1 MTSLA
6 TISNPFRS
14 SIVSDPWKS
23 LEADVPTIHQKAFIR
38 CCEAIAHMRAKH
50 ETTGVLVHGEAGSGK
65 THLLARL
72 HTHIAQEAK
81 DDGPGGLEEA
91 IFISAQL
98 QTSAKRIWRHLRRRF
113 ASDLLRREDSAIS
126 QFERLVLHQLAKN
139 SLVTGDS
146 RSWLEQ
152 IRKEA
157 DGADKLRDALEDLFN
172 KIDSRGQIGYK
183 LRQVITPLLLKKN
196 YGEAS
201 AWLRGESLP
210 KSALQKVGIDVS
222 LSDDEELGEPEEQD
236 DQDSQIV
243 FGLCGLATTE
253 IPLVFCFDQVEALQ
267 TATGDKSGL
276 VAFGQMIYDLHAF
289 TEHLMIISCI
299 QSAFLDDLRNT
310 VREADFARI
319 KAFDE
324 VTLNP
329 LTREEAF
336 QLAKARM
343 DALSELKQLRGQQT
357 DPLWP
362 LQDSD
367 ISWAFF
373 TATGCTARR
382 LLAHCADL
390 YEAQRSGKPIT
401 RPPPVD
407 QFLDQAWKEHKN
419 KALEESEPSQTV
431 PIIEEGLPLLLHLTH
446 PNWRQ
451 SKQDLPNGVDLLF
464 EGTSRK
470 VAVSICNSSHW
481 PSLVRKLDRL
491 NTQMDNKQMNELV
504 LLRDSRLP
512 VGPPAVKTR
521 ALREQLIQKG
531 ARWVEPSVET
541 LSVLESLRRLLA
553 DAQSGDLANH
563 GATVETKTVQDW
575 LAQCLSG
582 ELKNLLEEV
591 LPTDTDLLDVTD
603 LALYEDIAELL
614 QRQHVISVAHA
625 SELLGR
631 ENKEVEMCVQRHS
644 ERIGVLG
651 EPPAVLFHLVSE
663 VSEA

>member
-23 LEADVPTIHQKAFIR
+23 LEADVPTIHQRAFIR
-38 CCEAIAHMRAKH
+38 CCEAIAHTRTKH
-50 ETTGVLVHGEAGSGK
+50 QTTAVLVHGEAGSGK

-72 HTHIAQEAK
+72 HAHIAQEAK

-113 ASDLLRREDSAIS
+113 ASDLLRREDGAIS
-126 QFERLVLHQLAKN
+126 QFERLLLRQLAKN
-139 SLVTGDS
+139 NLVTGDS
-146 RSWLEQ
+146 RGWLER

-157 DGADKLRDALEDLFN
+157 DGTDKLRNALEDLFN
-172 KIDSRGQIGYK
+172 RIDSKGQIGYK
-183 LRQVITPLLLKKN
+183 LHRVITYLLLKKH

-210 KSALQKVGIDVS
+210 KSALQNLGIDVS
-222 LSDDEELGEPEEQD
+222 LSDDEETGEPEEQD

-243 FGLCGLATTE
+243 FGLCGLATAE
-253 IPLVFCFDQVEALQ
+253 IPLVFCFDQIEALQ
-267 TATGDKSGL
+267 TPTGDKSGL
-276 VAFGQMIYDLHAF
+276 VAFGQMIRDLHDF
-289 TEHLMIISCI
+289 TEHLMIICCI
-299 QSAFLDDLRNT
+299 QSAFVDDLK
-310 VREADFARI
+310 VRGADFWRI
-319 KAFDE
+319 KAFGE
-324 VTLNP
+324 VALNP

-336 QLAKARM
+336 QLVKARM
-343 DALSELKQLRGQQT
+343 DALSELKQLRAQQT

-362 LQDSD
+362 LQGSD

-373 TATGCTARR
+373 TAAGCTARR

-390 YEAQRSGKPIT
+390 YEAHRSGKPIT

-407 QFLDQAWKEHKN
+407 QFLDQAWKEHRN

-431 PIIEEGLPLLLHLTH
+431 PIIEDGLPLLLHLTH

-451 SKQDLPNGVDLLF
+451 SKQNLPKGVDLLF

-481 PSLVRKLDRL
+481 PSLVKKLDRL
-491 NTQMDNKQMNELV
+491 NTQMGNNHIMSELV

-512 VGPPAVKTR
+512 IGPTAVKTR
-521 ALREQLIQKG
+521 ALREQLLQKG
-531 ARWVEPSVET
+531 ARWVEPNVET
-541 LSVLESLRRLLA
+541 LAVLESLRGCWPMPSLVTSRITAPQLR
-553 DAQSGDLANH
+553 QKPC
-563 GATVETKTVQDW
+563 KTGWRSAFPV
-575 LAQCLSG
+575 
-582 ELKNLLEEV
+582 N
-591 LPTDTDLLDVTD
+591 
-603 LALYEDIAELL
+603 
-614 QRQHVISVAHA
+614 
-625 SELLGR
+625 
-631 ENKEVEMCVQRHS
+631 
-644 ERIGVLG
+644 
-651 EPPAVLFHLVSE
+651 
-663 VSEA
+663 